1 MVCCNLICS
10 HTVVIKRCY
19 YGIIAFSNTYH
30 FVVIFLLACF
40 GGIMGDFTW
49 RPLVKQVGLTGGTVP
64 PSTAAP
70 VVGERG

>member
-1 MVCCNLICS
+1 
-10 HTVVIKRCY
+10 
-19 YGIIAFSNTYH
+19 
-30 FVVIFLLACF
+30 
-40 GGIMGDFTW
+40 MGDFTW